1 MSDQETPGVLQVAGL
16 ARSLQTGLTCSLA
29 SNTEQWRRSLAQLDR
44 RHSKQFRAARS
55 SLGKKRDTLLKVE
68 KKLKKGKY
76 GREKQQKLGELQVLL
91 DRSAGAALHCRVS

>member
-1 MSDQETPGVLQVAGL
+1 MAGL

-55 SLGKKRDTLLKVE
+55 SLGKKRDTLAKVE
-68 KKLKKGKY
+68 KKLKKGKEILMT
-76 GREKQQKLGELQVLL
+76 GLEMTPNLKSGLGLTK
-91 DRSAGAALHCRVS
+91 GK